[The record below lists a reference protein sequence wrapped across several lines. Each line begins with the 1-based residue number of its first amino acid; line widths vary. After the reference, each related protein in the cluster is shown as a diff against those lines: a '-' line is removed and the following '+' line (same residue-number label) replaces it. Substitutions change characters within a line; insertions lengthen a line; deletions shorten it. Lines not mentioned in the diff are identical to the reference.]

1 MSKKE
6 HRDHALYSLIAP
18 RMLQIFS
25 ENLTDGGAGG
35 KLDRPSFSKCRIT
48 PDGMFLDLF
57 IYRSYEPAILAK
69 QLSEYAPEIQRLIA
83 SAKVL
88 SRMPKVRFRVDS
100 GVGNTESVSDILDDL
115 RAKYDL
121 S

>member
-25 ENLTDGGAGG
+25 EDLSDAG
-35 KLDRPSFSKCRIT
+35 RPSFSKCRIT
-48 PDGMFLDLF
+48 PDGVYLDLF
-57 IYRSYEPAILAK
+57 IHRADEPRELAK
-69 QLSEYAPEIQRLIA
+69 QLSEFAPEIQRIIA
-83 SAKVL
+83 NAKVL
-88 SRMPKVRFRVDS
+88 SRMPKVRFRVDT
-100 GVGNTESVSDILDDL
+100 GAANTESVVDILDDI

>member
-6 HRDHALYSLIAP
+6 HRDHALYSLLAP
-18 RMLQIFS
+18 RILQIFTEEIS
-25 ENLTDGGAGG
+25 EVE
-35 KLDRPSFSKCRIT
+35 RPSFSKCRIT
-48 PDGMFLDLF
+48 PDGVYLDIF
-57 IYRSYEPAILAK
+57 IHRQHEPKELAK
-69 QLSEYAPEIQRLIA
+69 QLSDYAPELQKIIA

-88 SRMPKVRFRVDS
+88 SRMPKIRFRVDS
-100 GVGNTESVSDILDDL
+100 GANATASVVDILDDL

>member
-6 HRDHALYSLIAP
+6 HRNHALYSLIAP
-18 RMLQIFS
+18 RLLQIFS
-25 ENLTDGGAGG
+25 EELIDAG
-35 KLDRPSFSKCRIT
+35 RPSFTKCRIT
-48 PDGMFLDLF
+48 PDGVYLD
-57 IYRSYEPAILAK
+57 IYIQRATEPRELVK
-69 QLSEYAPEIQRLIA
+69 QLSNYASDIQRIIA
-83 SAKVL
+83 NAKVL

-100 GVGNTESVSDILDDL
+100 GSTHTESVIDILDDI